1 MSSKVLLSVFV
12 VLVLVSGLTEG
23 SIGYFESYGWP
34 SYGIVKPFWMTPF
47 SAHPSRAISRFS
59 RKHDIVSAGIV
70 KARRRRR
77 SICFSC
83 WEHLLHHLCMMHI
96 KAGFD
101 SHHQKDHQYKMWDND
116 STWSF
121 ADDKYCDNSCC
132 ASSIHSSIHEHDSQ
146 VVVRS
151 QSEKS
156 ECKGGYLLASLNII
170 WLCFVAK
177 VIPLFH
183 YYFVNGKLI
192 VNLIFWLLHILLL
205 LSFLTKRF
213 LL

>member
-1 MSSKVLLSVFV
+1 MLLSSSYILFFVVVFSDNAVMRVLFFRRVFDVSCRELCSAPEFFSPICPSHVTSVPFLVMSQVLLSVFF

-83 WEHLLHHLCMMHI
+83 
-96 KAGFD
+96 
-101 SHHQKDHQYKMWDND
+101 
-116 STWSF
+116 
-121 ADDKYCDNSCC
+121 
-132 ASSIHSSIHEHDSQ
+132 
-146 VVVRS
+146 
-151 QSEKS
+151 
-156 ECKGGYLLASLNII
+156 
-170 WLCFVAK
+170 
-177 VIPLFH
+177 
-183 YYFVNGKLI
+183 
-192 VNLIFWLLHILLL
+192 
-205 LSFLTKRF
+205 
-213 LL
+213 